1 MTSYRIEYIDLYKYT
16 VDKKPDLESEIKSDE
31 YITELYTP
39 VSRKN
44 ILSTDGVLL
53 VEVQENN
60 YTFWITTLNI
70 HYLPIL
76 NGFLVTYGINNKEA
90 SRVIRKWNKGNY
102 KEDEKEYYKNAIFR
116 TLSLQKQNDESF
128 VNLIDR
134 IAEHIS
140 SFEIDFECDTRS
152 AQYHD
157 SIFDYTIEAHES
169 FNDEI
174 MTAIAHDEFHNRVDR
189 VELPSIS
196 NLYLTIYMK
205 EDIKKVSLNSD
216 DIEEAPTNREIFRFE
231 YVPEKDIVWA
241 YSNNSAIQSIFF
253 RWDTRNIGMGFAN
266 ICNMLCRKA
275 DTVDKHLMKDIRD
288 LKFNTNAKVLID
300 VDSGIVF
307 KDILTIARKDYK
319 GHQTYIPNTYTVR
332 IRRVQ
337 LQNNEF
343 FTYMYKLHDKLEDK
357 EESFFSLLDVAD
369 RIGKTVN
376 TVEFISTHVRNRV
389 YNVLQKLVHHVITSK
404 YIQWEIIE
412 EKEE

>member
-134 IAEHIS
+134 IAEPIS
-140 SFEIDFECDTRS
+140 
-152 AQYHD
+152 
-157 SIFDYTIEAHES
+157 
-169 FNDEI
+169 
-174 MTAIAHDEFHNRVDR
+174 
-189 VELPSIS
+189 
-196 NLYLTIYMK
+196 
-205 EDIKKVSLNSD
+205 
-216 DIEEAPTNREIFRFE
+216 
-231 YVPEKDIVWA
+231 
-241 YSNNSAIQSIFF
+241 
-253 RWDTRNIGMGFAN
+253 
-266 ICNMLCRKA
+266 
-275 DTVDKHLMKDIRD
+275 
-288 LKFNTNAKVLID
+288 
-300 VDSGIVF
+300 
-307 KDILTIARKDYK
+307 
-319 GHQTYIPNTYTVR
+319 
-332 IRRVQ
+332 
-337 LQNNEF
+337 
-343 FTYMYKLHDKLEDK
+343 
-357 EESFFSLLDVAD
+357 
-369 RIGKTVN
+369 
-376 TVEFISTHVRNRV
+376 
-389 YNVLQKLVHHVITSK
+389 
-404 YIQWEIIE
+404 
-412 EKEE
+412 